1 MISVNVSF
9 WFFCDVTVPWLYFK
23 SKVIEF
29 NAIITSRTKSRNPQ
43 QLKNVLVFLV
53 LSFFNYLTKFVA
65 PIRRNILYLKYFQFL
80 KTNSNKE
87 TAVLTFID
95 FAFFFCWK
103 TCFFLLSI
111 KLVEITH
118 NTLHGKPSKLA
129 FVILKCCSG
138 ELAHSTVA

>member
-1 MISVNVSF
+1 MISENVSF
-9 WFFCDVTVPWLYFK
+9 WFFCDMTVPWLFFK

-65 PIRRNILYLKYFQFL
+65 PIRRNIIYLKYVQFL

-87 TAVLTFID
+87 SAVLTFID
-95 FAFFFCWK
+95 FAFFSAENL
-103 TCFFLLSI
+103 FFLLSI

>member
-1 MISVNVSF
+1 M
-9 WFFCDVTVPWLYFK
+9 
-23 SKVIEF
+23 
-29 NAIITSRTKSRNPQ
+29 SRTKSRNPQ
-43 QLKNVLVFLV
+43 QLKDVLMFLV
-53 LSFFNYLTKFVA
+53 LIFNYLTKFVA
-65 PIRRNILYLKYFQFL
+65 PIRRNILYLKYVQFL

-87 TAVLTFID
+87 SAELTFID
-95 FAFFFCWK
+95 FAFFLLK